1 MSLSLASVVEEFPL
15 FKGRE
20 EKERFLLAL
29 GLLAS
34 RTITLAKAAELLGM
48 SRLEFSAVLRGI
60 GFKYSYLDEDEVLR
74 EVESARE
81 LRKKRDR

>member
-1 MSLSLASVVEEFPL
+1 MSLASVVEEFPL
-15 FKGRE
+15 FKERE

-48 SRLEFSAVLRGI
+48 SRLEFSALLRSI
-60 GFKYSYLDEDEVLR
+60 GFEYSYLNEDEVR
-74 EVESARE
+74 KEVGAVKG
-81 LRKKRDR
+81 LTKKREY